1 MCFHLTATLPK
12 SINIETLRP
21 IINQYGMA
29 FDPLNNPNVS
39 SQLRPGELNFVAT
52 KGHCDC
58 GTVLGALS
66 TSRKLQAL
74 LKSKKARNLQKKGWS
89 EDQIV
94 QWAEEKLKKRKKSH
108 GRKYSPVEI
117 EQETARWIN
126 FLRELL
132 QAGNLSH
139 VGLIKHWYRGRLDTE
154 QFSIKKTEK
163 ININETTADFL
174 TKIEEDTL
182 YEFFI
187 N

>member
-1 MCFHLTATLPK
+1 
-12 SINIETLRP
+12 
-21 IINQYGMA
+21 MA
-29 FDPLNNPNVS
+29 FDPLNNSNIS
-39 SQLRPGELNFVAT
+39 SQLRPGELYFVAT

-58 GTVLGALS
+58 DTVLGALS
-66 TSRKLQAL
+66 TSHELQAL
-74 LKSKKARNLQKKGWS
+74 LESKKARKLRKKGWS

-94 QWAEEKLKKRKKSH
+94 QWAKEKLKKQKKPH
-108 GRKYSPVEI
+108 GRWHSPVEI

-139 VGLIKHWYRGRLDTE
+139 VGLIKHWYEGRLDTE

-163 ININETTADFL
+163 ININETTAGFL
-174 TKIEEDTL
+174 SKIEEDTL

-187 N
+187 R